1 VTVALDLGAYSD
13 IADYPGLIDKVRL
26 WLDRGDELNPYLPTF
41 IMLAESYLNRTLRT
55 PEMEAYTSVP
65 VVGGLARLPLDC
77 LEVRGISVGERPLQ
91 ATSPANLA
99 RDYRG
104 LAGAPLSYAIRGRD
118 LLLAPTSDDALD
130 LTYWQRIPALT
141 LNAPVNWLL
150 DGHPDIYLYG
160 SLAAASGYIDDPEK
174 LGQWQA
180 AFEGAV
186 EQLRDAGNRARWGG
200 PIVARSGVQQFR
212 RVRA

>member
-130 LTYWQRIPALT
+130 LTYCPHAQRP
-141 LNAPVNWLL
+141 
-150 DGHPDIYLYG
+150 GE
-160 SLAAASGYIDDPEK
+160 LAARRPPGHLP
-174 LGQWQA
+174 
-180 AFEGAV
+180 
-186 EQLRDAGNRARWGG
+186 LRLTGRGIR
-200 PIVARSGVQQFR
+200 IHRRS
-212 RVRA
+212 